1 MRIRRCVHRVV
12 VGVAVLGDGL
22 EVGQSPGA
30 LSKAHEYSGMQCI
43 EECTHTDNPNAL
55 AEEGKGVVLLASAVP
70 FVAKALLRIPNALV
84 VLLCDSM
91 SW

>member
-1 MRIRRCVHRVV
+1 
-12 VGVAVLGDGL
+12 
-22 EVGQSPGA
+22 
-30 LSKAHEYSGMQCI
+30 MQCI
-43 EECTHTDNPNAL
+43 KECTHTDNPNAL